1 MCNVQALGPPD
12 AKKGGHLAWTS
23 CERPSWD
30 WHTCFVCLGLVMLV
44 GALFS
49 GATIFWTAV
58 GLFVVGTVFYIL
70 NKVTKRR

>member
-1 MCNVQALGPPD
+1 MDVMRTAFMG
-12 AKKGGHLAWTS
+12 LAYVFW
-23 CERPSWD
+23 
-30 WHTCFVCLGLVMLV
+30 VLGLVMLV

>member
-1 MCNVQALGPPD
+1 MDVMRTAFMG
-12 AKKGGHLAWTS
+12 LAYVLW
-23 CERPSWD
+23 
-30 WHTCFVCLGLVMLV
+30 VLGLVMLV

>member
-1 MCNVQALGPPD
+1 MRTAFMG
-12 AKKGGHLAWTS
+12 LAYVFW
-23 CERPSWD
+23 
-30 WHTCFVCLGLVMLV
+30 VLGLVMLV

>member
-1 MCNVQALGPPD
+1 MDVMRTAFMG
-12 AKKGGHLAWTS
+12 LAYVFW
-23 CERPSWD
+23 
-30 WHTCFVCLGLVMLV
+30 VLGLVMLV

-49 GATIFWTAV
+49 GATIFWTAG

>member
-1 MCNVQALGPPD
+1 MDVMRTAFMGLTYVF
-12 AKKGGHLAWTS
+12 W
-23 CERPSWD
+23 
-30 WHTCFVCLGLVMLV
+30 VLGLVMLV

>member
-1 MCNVQALGPPD
+1 MDVMRTAFMG
-12 AKKGGHLAWTS
+12 LAYVFW
-23 CERPSWD
+23 
-30 WHTCFVCLGLVMLV
+30 VLGLVMLV

-58 GLFVVGTVFYIL
+58 GLLVVGTVFYIL

>member
-1 MCNVQALGPPD
+1 MDVMRTAFMG
-12 AKKGGHLAWTS
+12 LAYVFW
-23 CERPSWD
+23 
-30 WHTCFVCLGLVMLV
+30 VLGLVMLV
-44 GALFS
+44 GSLFS